1 MAIPK
6 GPMSGFTTGQI
17 LGEVLQDRN
26 AKDKKARR
34 RQNIALGVTALLGA
48 GDATLKANNQKVVD
62 KLDQSKVT
70 DIAKSS
76 KMYDDALKLQTVQ
89 ESIDSYGGGLTGALV
104 HYAPQAE
111 LAFNERHKPL
121 LEEFEKTATGRAKK
135 QEWKTNFIKNNLYK
149 KHELVYQ
156 GADAKRVSGLS
167 REEFNKP
174 IEEFYS
180 AKFTEANNPANK
192 SIVHKGLSKGA
203 ELLGFDTRADKIRD
217 DIVAAEIEF
226 NNRNNKINQYRNLFS
241 NTKVDAPSVYTRNT
255 IDGLAMRK
263 DEFFNAWY
271 KDGNLDDDY
280 AEYAFQEFNKTGKT
294 LKDYQTQA
302 IAYLTD
308 RSNNDTE
315 VIKDQARAKAE
326 AMPDYKD
333 LSASEQKLRKNIAVI
348 EALGGNGN
356 NMRLQAETMAAVN
369 ELIDRGAEGY
379 ELIADD
385 PATPDKDEAAERR
398 QLLFANTWAKV
409 KQQQLS
415 KLTGDIDIQN
425 EQANF
430 ITQSSVLL
438 FNDIRD
444 KEPRVMEGI
453 KTTQVPTGS
462 TQLSKMFGQEAIQNI
477 IEQRFADTPNVNNS
491 ARRAKINED
500 LLESNFS
507 LQQLSEGTDAYNLLL
522 EAQTKYYI
530 SQQNQNIVEGSFV
543 YAAGLQ
549 ELIKPIQ

>member
-1 MAIPK
+1 
-6 GPMSGFTTGQI
+6 
-17 LGEVLQDRN
+17 
-26 AKDKKARR
+26 
-34 RQNIALGVTALLGA
+34 
-48 GDATLKANNQKVVD
+48 
-62 KLDQSKVT
+62 
-70 DIAKSS
+70 
-76 KMYDDALKLQTVQ
+76 MYLKL
-89 ESIDSYGGGLTGALV
+89 
-104 HYAPQAE
+104 
-111 LAFNERHKPL
+111 
-121 LEEFEKTATGRAKK
+121 
-135 QEWKTNFIKNNLYK
+135 
-149 KHELVYQ
+149 
-156 GADAKRVSGLS
+156 
-167 REEFNKP
+167 
-174 IEEFYS
+174 
-180 AKFTEANNPANK
+180 
-192 SIVHKGLSKGA
+192 KG
-203 ELLGFDTRADKIRD
+203 
-217 DIVAAEIEF
+217 V
-226 NNRNNKINQYRNLFS
+226 RNLFS
-241 NTKVDAPSVYTRNT
+241 NTKVEAPSVYTRNT
-255 IDGLAMRK
+255 LDGLAMRK
-263 DEFFNAWY
+263 DEFFSAWY

-308 RSNNDTE
+308 RSNKDTE

-333 LSASEQKLRKNIAVI
+333 LSAAEQKLRKNIAVI

-409 KQQQLS
+409 KRQQLS

-444 KEPRVMEGI
+444 KEPRVMEAI
-453 KTTQVPTGS
+453 KTIQVPTGS
-462 TQLSKMFGQEAIQNI
+462 TQLSKLFGQEAIQNL
-477 IEQRFADTPNVNNS
+477 IEERFADTNNADNS

-500 LLESNFS
+500 LLKSQFS
-507 LQQLSEGTDAYNLLL
+507 LQELSEGTDAYNLLL

>member
-1 MAIPK
+1 MAIPT

-34 RQNIALGVTALLGA
+34 RQNIALGVTTLLGA
-48 GDATLKANNQKVVD
+48 GDATLRANNQKVVD

-89 ESIDSYGGGLTGALV
+89 ESIDSYGGGLDGALV
-104 HYAPQAE
+104 HYDAEAE
-111 LAFNERHKPL
+111 LAFNVKHRPL
-121 LEEFEKTATGRAKK
+121 LEEFEKTSTGRTKK
-135 QEWKTNFIKNNLYK
+135 DEWKTNFIKDNLYK
-149 KHELVYQ
+149 KHELEYQ
-156 GADAKRVSGLS
+156 GADAKRISGLS

-174 IEEFYS
+174 IDEFYT
-180 AKFTEANNPANK
+180 AKFNEANNPANK

-217 DIVAAEIEF
+217 EIVDTEIEF
-226 NNRNNKINQYRNLFS
+226 NNRNNKINQYRTLFA
-241 NTKVDAPSVYTRNT
+241 NNKIQAPSVYTRNT
-255 IDGLAMRK
+255 LDELAMTK
-263 DEFFNAWY
+263 NEFFEAWYNDDKLNDEF
-271 KDGNLDDDY
+271 
-280 AEYAFQEFNKTGKT
+280 AEVAYQEFLTTNKT

-302 IAYLTD
+302 IGYLAD
-308 RSNNDTE
+308 RSNKDTE
-315 VIKDQARAKAE
+315 VIKEQARAKAE

-333 LSASEQKLRKNIAVI
+333 LSVAEQKLRKNIAVI

-385 PATPDKDEAAERR
+385 PATVKDEAAERR
-398 QLLFANTWAKV
+398 QLLFTNTWAKV
-409 KQQQLS
+409 KRKQLS
-415 KLTGDIDIQN
+415 ALTGDIDIQK
-425 EQANF
+425 EQTNF

-438 FNDIRD
+438 YNDIKDR
-444 KEPRVMEGI
+444 EPRVMEAI
-453 KTTQVPTGS
+453 KTIQVPTG
-462 TQLSKMFGQEAIQNI
+462 TTALSNQYGEGAIQRI
-477 IEQRFADTPNVNNS
+477 IEERFADTNNAKNS

-507 LQQLSEGTDAYNLLL
+507 LQQLSEGTDAYNILL
-522 EAQTKYYI
+522 EAQTEYYI
-530 SQQNQNIVEGSFV
+530 SQQHQNIVESSYVFKS
-543 YAAGLQ
+543 GLQ
-549 ELIKPIQ
+549 QLINPIQ